1 MAYIALKHY
10 DELIANAFGDSIT
23 IVYKNDYDTD
33 KIKYRIN
40 LGNRSA
46 TTWNDDSKDIDET
59 E

>member
-10 DELIANAFGDSIT
+10 DELIGNAFGDSIT
-23 IVYKNDYDTD
+23 IVYKNDYNTD